1 MEEIEY
7 EWAQKY
13 EIVKRI
19 DAALLDGNGNHRACI
34 SVPDT
39 RRGTFMLFEIVA
51 AFFID
56 YCRRGAHDGLCLQVD
71 FGKEK
76 FFIPQMNSKS
86 TEDTLAVIGALDKK
100 IFFRRRCR
108 EGLTKHM
115 EKIYLQAEH
124 DNGCLTA
131 INIYKNMPQKR
142 RESEAGQE
150 IREYLTAMSE
160 SILLWDLETQL
171 PKQLGDFLQLD
182 CTPPEIL
189 EKVFSAKY
197 DDMSIDEKSYMLDA
211 MRRAEKREANEFS
224 L

>member
-1 MEEIEY
+1 MEIEY
-7 EWAQKY
+7 DWTKKY
-13 EIVKRI
+13 EIGKRI
-19 DAALLDGNGNHRACI
+19 DAALLDENGDHRACI

-39 RRGTFMLFEIVA
+39 RRGTFMLYEIISG
-51 AFFID
+51 FYID
-56 YCRRGAHDGLCLQVD
+56 YCHRGVHDGLCLQVN

-76 FFIPQMNSKS
+76 FFIPQMDLKP
-86 TEDTLAVIGALDKK
+86 TEATLAVIDALDVK

-115 EKIYLQAEH
+115 EQIYLQAVH
-124 DNGCLTA
+124 DNGCRTA

-142 RESEAGQE
+142 LESEAGQE

>member
-1 MEEIEY
+1 ML
-7 EWAQKY
+7 Y
-13 EIVKRI
+13 EIVV
-19 DAALLDGNGNHRACI
+19 D
-34 SVPDT
+34 
-39 RRGTFMLFEIVA
+39 
-51 AFFID
+51 FFID

-76 FFIPQMNSKS
+76 FFIPQMDLTS
-86 TEDTLAVIGALDKK
+86 TEATLDAIAALEKK
-100 IFFRRRCR
+100 IFQRRRR
-108 EGLTKHM
+108 EGLIKHM

-124 DNGCLTA
+124 DSGCVTA
-131 INIYKNMPQKR
+131 INIYKNMPKKR

-189 EKVFSAKY
+189 EKVFSTKY
-197 DDMSIDEKSYMLDA
+197 NDLSIDEKSYMLDA

>member
-1 MEEIEY
+1 MEWIH
-7 EWAQKY
+7 KY
-13 EIVKRI
+13 EIGKMI
-19 DAALLDGNGNHRACI
+19 DAALSDENGDHRACI
-34 SVPDT
+34 NVPDT
-39 RRGTFMLFEIVA
+39 KDGMFMLYEIVA
-51 AFFID
+51 DFFID

-76 FFIPQMNSKS
+76 FFIPQMDLKS
-86 TEDTLAVIGALDKK
+86 TESTLTAIDTLDAKM
-100 IFFRRRCR
+100 FQRRRR
-108 EGLTKHM
+108 EGLIKHM
-115 EKIYLQAEH
+115 EKIYLQAEY
-124 DNGCLTA
+124 DNGCITA

-160 SILLWDLETQL
+160 SILLLDLETQL

-189 EKVFSAKY
+189 RKVFSAKY

-211 MRRAEKREANEFS
+211 MRRAEKWETNEDGKDKEFS

>member
-124 DNGCLTA
+124 DSGCVTA
-131 INIYKNMPQKR
+131 INIYKNMSQKR
-142 RESEAGQE
+142 RESEAG
-150 IREYLTAMSE
+150 
-160 SILLWDLETQL
+160 
-171 PKQLGDFLQLD
+171 
-182 CTPPEIL
+182 
-189 EKVFSAKY
+189 
-197 DDMSIDEKSYMLDA
+197 
-211 MRRAEKREANEFS
+211 RR
-224 L
+224 

>member
-1 MEEIEY
+1 MG
-7 EWAQKY
+7 WTHKY
-13 EIVKRI
+13 ELGKMI
-19 DAALLDGNGNHRACI
+19 DAALSDVNEDHMVCI
-34 SVPDT
+34 NVPDT
-39 RRGTFMLFEIVA
+39 KYGMFMLYEIVFD
-51 AFFID
+51 FFID
-56 YCRRGAHDGLCLQVD
+56 YCGRGAHDGLYLQVD

-76 FFIPQMNSKS
+76 FFIPQMDLKS
-86 TEDTLAVIGALDKK
+86 TEDTLTAIDALGAK
-100 IFFRRRCR
+100 IFQRRRR
-108 EGLTKHM
+108 EGLIRHM
-115 EKIYLQAEH
+115 EKIYLQAEY
-124 DNGCLTA
+124 DTGCVTA

-142 RESEAGQE
+142 RESEAGQK

-171 PKQLGDFLQLD
+171 PKQSRDFLQLD

-211 MRRAEKREANEFS
+211 MRRAKKREANELS

>member
-1 MEEIEY
+1 MEIEY
-7 EWAQKY
+7 DWTKKY
-13 EIVKRI
+13 KIGKRI
-19 DAALLDGNGNHRACI
+19 DAALLDGNGDHRACI

-39 RRGTFMLFEIVA
+39 RRGTFMLYEIIA
-51 AFFID
+51 DFFID
-56 YCRRGAHDGLCLQVD
+56 YCRRGAHDGLCLQVN

-76 FFIPQMNSKS
+76 FFIPQMDLKS
-86 TEDTLAVIGALDKK
+86 TEATLAVIDALDVK

-115 EKIYLQAEH
+115 EKIYLQAEY

-160 SILLWDLETQL
+160 SILLWDLETQP

-211 MRRAEKREANEFS
+211 MRRAEKRETNEFS

>member
-1 MEEIEY
+1 MEWIHRY
-7 EWAQKY
+7 KLC
-13 EIVKRI
+13 KMI
-19 DAALLDGNGNHRACI
+19 DAALLDGNGNHRVCI
-34 SVPDT
+34 NVPDT
-39 RRGTFMLFEIVA
+39 KYGMFMLYEIVSD
-51 AFFID
+51 FFAD
-56 YCRRGAHDGLCLQVD
+56 YCRRGAHDGLYLQVD

-76 FFIPQMNSKS
+76 FFIPQMDLEP
-86 TEDTLAVIGALDKK
+86 TENTLTTIEALQKK
-100 IFFRRRCR
+100 IFQRRRR
-108 EGLTKHM
+108 EGLRKYM
-115 EKIYLQAEH
+115 EQIYLQAEH

-142 RESEAGQE
+142 LESEAGQE

-197 DDMSIDEKSYMLDA
+197 DDISIDEKSYMLDA

>member
-1 MEEIEY
+1 MEIEY
-7 EWAQKY
+7 DWTKKY
-13 EIVKRI
+13 KIGKRI
-19 DAALLDGNGNHRACI
+19 DAALLDGYGDHRGCI

-39 RRGTFMLFEIVA
+39 RRGTFMLYEIIGD
-51 AFFID
+51 FLID
-56 YCRRGAHDGLCLQVD
+56 YCRRGAHDGLCLQVN

-76 FFIPQMNSKS
+76 FFIPQMDLKS
-86 TEDTLAVIGALDKK
+86 TEATLAVIDALDVK

-160 SILLWDLETQL
+160 SILLWDLETQP

-211 MRRAEKREANEFS
+211 MRRAEKRETNEFS

>member
-1 MEEIEY
+1 MG
-7 EWAQKY
+7 WTHKY
-13 EIVKRI
+13 EIGKMI
-19 DAALLDGNGNHRACI
+19 DAALLEGNGNYRVCI
-34 SVPDT
+34 NVPDT
-39 RRGTFMLFEIVA
+39 KYGMFMLYEIVSD
-51 AFFID
+51 FFID

-108 EGLTKHM
+108 EGLIKHM

-124 DNGCLTA
+124 DSGCVTA
-131 INIYKNMPQKR
+131 INIYKNMSQKR

-150 IREYLTAMSE
+150 LREYLATMSE

-197 DDMSIDEKSYMLDA
+197 DDISIDEKSYMLDA

>member
-1 MEEIEY
+1 M
-7 EWAQKY
+7 K
-13 EIVKRI
+13 
-19 DAALLDGNGNHRACI
+19 L
-34 SVPDT
+34 
-39 RRGTFMLFEIVA
+39 
-51 AFFID
+51 
-56 YCRRGAHDGLCLQVD
+56 
-71 FGKEK
+71 
-76 FFIPQMNSKS
+76 KS
-86 TEDTLAVIGALDKK
+86 TEATLAVIDALDVK

-115 EKIYLQAEH
+115 EQIYLQAEH

-142 RESEAGQE
+142 LESEAGQE

-197 DDMSIDEKSYMLDA
+197 DDISIDEKSYMLDA

>member
-1 MEEIEY
+1 MEIENN
-7 EWAQKY
+7 WTKKY
-13 EIVKRI
+13 EIGKMI
-19 DAALLDGNGNHRACI
+19 DAALSDVNGDHMACI
-34 SVPDT
+34 NVPDT
-39 RRGTFMLFEIVA
+39 KDGMFMLYEIVVD
-51 AFFID
+51 FFID
-56 YCRRGAHDGLCLQVD
+56 YCHRGAHDGLCLQVN

-76 FFIPQMNSKS
+76 FFIPQMNLKS
-86 TEDTLAVIGALDKK
+86 TEATLAVIDALDVK
-100 IFFRRRCR
+100 IFFRKRCR
-108 EGLTKHM
+108 EGLIKHM

-124 DNGCLTA
+124 DSGCVTA
-131 INIYKNMPQKR
+131 INIYKNMSQKR

-150 IREYLTAMSE
+150 LREYLATMSE

-197 DDMSIDEKSYMLDA
+197 DDISIDEKSYMLDA

>member
-39 RRGTFMLFEIVA
+39 RRGTFMLYEIISGFYV
-51 AFFID
+51 D
-56 YCRRGAHDGLCLQVD
+56 YCHRGAYDGLCLQVN

-76 FFIPQMNSKS
+76 FFIPQMNLKS
-86 TEDTLAVIGALDKK
+86 TEATLAVIDALDVK

-115 EKIYLQAEH
+115 EQIYLQAEH

-142 RESEAGQE
+142 LESEAGQE

-197 DDMSIDEKSYMLDA
+197 DDISIDEKSYMLDA